1 MVASDFTAGEWLRKR
16 FPVRYGSRVASP
28 DRLSLQRV
36 ATPEIGDSM
45 TARPDELGPSA
56 TALLGDGAYPESQV
70 SYEGATYWLE
80 RSVDGVKRLV
90 AVADDESAFRGFT
103 GNAERV
109 HGKVRFVAETTSENA
124 LALRSAL
131 PWLKPSRFGLH
142 TSAGFGDR
150 LGLATPGHARALKW
164 VGAAINPVFAQQS
177 IREMGRCHRTP
188 RNVLDDAT
196 WGAFQAGWTEPV
208 GGDADHLEQLEDVDD
223 TVAAGFVFYTLDP
236 KAEVDPQAEH
246 AGPEAIQQKV
256 AALDWA
262 GLESDLSTFTKS
274 YVGRRIDLEHEVIE
288 LDEQSVLRAMAKY
301 GPSLAHAM
309 AMYRRLMEKGIDCE
323 VEFAVDETD
332 YPTTPAE
339 HVVVVSELQRLGMD
353 FISFAPRFVGR
364 FEKGVEYI
372 GDIDELQR
380 DFEIHAQI
388 ARALGPYKLSLHS
401 GSDKFSTYPVIAEAT
416 KGLVHLKTAGT
427 SWAEAL
433 RVIAHNDPDL
443 MREVLALALD
453 SFEVNRKSYHLSC
466 DPTRIPTDPTDA
478 EVAQLMDRVDSRQ
491 VLHVGY
497 GAILDEFGTRLYQVW
512 NDNEEEHYRIIADH
526 FVKHLTPF
534 APYVQ

>member
-1 MVASDFTAGEWLRKR
+1 MSTQ
-16 FPVRYGSRVASP
+16 P
-28 DRLSLQRV
+28 DQ
-36 ATPEIGDSM
+36 
-45 TARPDELGPSA
+45 PDPSA
-56 TALLGDGAYPESQV
+56 VALLGDRAYPKSQV
-70 SYEGATYWLE
+70 SYQGATYWLE
-80 RSVDGVKRLV
+80 RSADGVKRLV

-103 GNAERV
+103 GTAERSD
-109 HGKVRFVAETTSENA
+109 GQVRFIAETTPENA

-142 TSAGFGDR
+142 TSAGCGDR
-150 LGLATPGHARALKW
+150 LGLATPGHVRALKE

-177 IREMGRCHRTP
+177 IREMGRCGRTP
-188 RNVLDDAT
+188 RDVLDDAT
-196 WGAFQAGWTEPV
+196 WGAFQAGWTKPV
-208 GGDADHLEQLEDVDD
+208 GGDADHLEQLDDIDD

-236 KAEVDPQAEH
+236 KAEVDPEAEH
-246 AGPEAIQQKV
+246 ADPATIQQKV
-256 AALDWA
+256 EALDWA
-262 GLESDLSTFTKS
+262 GLDSDLATFTKK
-274 YVGRRIDLEHEVIE
+274 YAGRRIDLEHEAIV
-288 LDEQSVLRAMAKY
+288 LDEESVLRAMAKY

-332 YPTTPAE
+332 YPTKPAE

-353 FISFAPRFVGR
+353 FVSFAPRFVGR

-380 DFEIHAQI
+380 DFEIHAEL

-401 GSDKFSTYPVIAEAT
+401 GSDKYSTYPLIAEAT
-416 KGLVHLKTAGT
+416 KGVVHLKTAGT

-443 MREVLALALD
+443 MREVLVLALD
-453 SFEVNRKSYHLSC
+453 SFEANRKSYHLSC
-466 DPTRIPTDPTDA
+466 DPTKIPTDPTD
-478 EVAQLMDRVDSRQ
+478 EQVARLMDGIDSRQ

-497 GAILDEFGTRLYQVW
+497 GAILSEFGPRLYRVW
-512 NDNEEEHYRIIADH
+512 NDNEEEHYGIIADH
-526 FVKHLTPF
+526 FVKHLAPF
-534 APYVQ
+534 APRAQ

>member
-1 MVASDFTAGEWLRKR
+1 
-16 FPVRYGSRVASP
+16 
-28 DRLSLQRV
+28 
-36 ATPEIGDSM
+36 M
-45 TARPDELGPSA
+45 TVRPDELASSA
-56 TALLGDGAYPESQV
+56 ADLLGERAYPESQV
-70 SYEGATYWLE
+70 SYAGVTYWLE
-80 RSVDGVKRLV
+80 RADDDVKRLV

-103 GNAERV
+103 GTAERIDA
-109 HGKVRFVAETTSENA
+109 GVRFVAETTSDNA

-131 PWLKPSRFGLH
+131 PWLTPAPFGLH

-150 LGLATPGHARALKW
+150 LGLATPGHVRALKE

-188 RNVLDDAT
+188 RDVLDDAT
-196 WGAFQAGWTEPV
+196 WGAFQAGWTKPV
-208 GGDADHLEQLEDVDD
+208 GGDADHLEQLEDIDD

-236 KAEVDPQAEH
+236 KAEVDPEAEH
-246 AGPEAIQQKV
+246 ADAATIQQKV
-256 AALDWA
+256 AALDWP
-262 GLESDLSTFTKS
+262 GLESDLATFTKR
-274 YVGRRIDLEHEVIE
+274 YVGNRLDLEHEAIE
-288 LDEQSVLRAMAKY
+288 LEEESVLRAMAKY

-309 AMYRRLMEKGIDCE
+309 AMYRRLMAKGIDCE

-332 YPTTPAE
+332 YPTKPAE
-339 HVVVVSELQRLGMD
+339 HVVVVSELQRLGME
-353 FISFAPRFVGR
+353 FVSFAPRFVGR

-372 GDIDELQR
+372 GDVSELQR
-380 DFEIHAQI
+380 DFEIHAEI

-401 GSDKFSTYPVIAEAT
+401 GSDKYSTYPLIAEAT
-416 KGLVHLKTAGT
+416 QGVVHLKTAGT

-433 RVIAHNDPDL
+433 RVIANNDPDL
-443 MREVLALALD
+443 MREVLGLALD
-453 SFEVNRKSYHLSC
+453 SFEANRKSYHLSC
-466 DPTRIPTDPTDA
+466 DPTKIPTDPTDA
-478 EVAQLMDRVDSRQ
+478 EVAQLMDVIDSRQ

-534 APYVQ
+534 ATYAR

>member
-1 MVASDFTAGEWLRKR
+1 MSA
-16 FPVRYGSRVASP
+16 
-28 DRLSLQRV
+28 Q
-36 ATPEIGDSM
+36 
-45 TARPDELGPSA
+45 PDELTDSA
-56 TALLGDGAYPESQV
+56 TALLGDRAYPDSQI
-70 SYEGATYWLE
+70 SYGGATYWLE
-80 RSVDGVKRLV
+80 RPGDGVKRLV
-90 AVADDESAFRGFT
+90 AVADDESAFRGFAGT
-103 GNAERV
+103 AEV
-109 HGKVRFVAETTSENA
+109 VDGKVRFVAETTPDNA

-150 LGLATPGHARALKW
+150 LGLATPGHVRALKEI
-164 VGAAINPVFAQQS
+164 GAAINPVFAQQS
-177 IREMGRCHRTP
+177 IREMGRCGRTP

-196 WGAFQAGWTEPV
+196 WGAFQAGWTRPV
-208 GGDADHLEQLEDVDD
+208 GGDADHLEQLDDIDD

-236 KAEVDPQAEH
+236 KAEVDPEAEH
-246 AGPEAIQQKV
+246 ADPATIQRKV
-256 AALDWA
+256 EALDWA
-262 GLESDLSTFTKS
+262 GLDSDLVTFTKR
-274 YVGRRIDLEHEVIE
+274 YVGQRFDLEHGAID
-288 LDEQSVLRAMAKY
+288 LDEESVLRAMAKY

-309 AMYRRLMEKGIDCE
+309 AMYRRLMEKDIDCE

-332 YPTTPAE
+332 YPTKPAE
-339 HVVVVSELQRLGMD
+339 HIVVVSELQRLGME
-353 FISFAPRFVGR
+353 FVSFAPRYVGR

-401 GSDKFSTYPVIAEAT
+401 GSDKFSTYPLIAEAT
-416 KGLVHLKTAGT
+416 NGLVHLKTAGT

-433 RVIAHNDPDL
+433 RVIANNDPDL
-443 MREVLALALD
+443 MREVLALALH

-466 DPTRIPTDPTDA
+466 DPSKIPTDPTDD

-497 GAILDEFGTRLYQVW
+497 GAILEEFRPRLYQVW

-534 APYVQ
+534 AQYAQ

>member
-1 MVASDFTAGEWLRKR
+1 MPT
-16 FPVRYGSRVASP
+16 
-28 DRLSLQRV
+28 
-36 ATPEIGDSM
+36 
-45 TARPDELGPSA
+45 RPDELAPSA
-56 TALLGDGAYPESQV
+56 AAMLGDRAYPESQV
-70 SYEGATYWLE
+70 SYGGATYWLE

-90 AVADDESAFRGFT
+90 AVADDESAFRGFAGT
-103 GNAERV
+103 AEKTD
-109 HGKVRFVAETTSENA
+109 GEVRLVAETTPENA
-124 LALRSAL
+124 LALRDAL

-150 LGLATPGHARALKW
+150 LGLATPGHVRALQA

-177 IREMGRCHRTP
+177 IREMGRCRRTP

-196 WGAFQAGWTEPV
+196 WGAFQAGWTKPV
-208 GGDADHLEQLEDVDD
+208 GGDADHLEQIEDIEA
-223 TVAAGFVFYTLDP
+223 TAAAGFVFYTLDP
-236 KAEVDPQAEH
+236 KAEVDPGAEH
-246 AGPEAIQQKV
+246 ADPLAIRQKV
-256 AALDWA
+256 EALDWA
-262 GLESDLSTFTKS
+262 GLDSDLATFTES
-274 YVGRRIDLEHEVIE
+274 YVGHRIDLEHEAIE
-288 LDEQSVLRAMAKY
+288 LDEESVLRAMAKY

-332 YPTTPAE
+332 YPTKPAE

-353 FISFAPRFVGR
+353 FVSFAPRFVGR

-372 GDIDELQR
+372 GDINELQR
-380 DFEIHAQI
+380 DFEIHAEL

-401 GSDKFSTYPVIAEAT
+401 GSDKYSTYPLIAEAT
-416 KGLVHLKTAGT
+416 KGVVHLKTAGT

-433 RVIAHNDPDL
+433 RVIANNDPDL

-453 SFEVNRKSYHLSC
+453 SFEANRKSYHLSC
-466 DPTRIPTDPTDA
+466 DPTRIPSNPTDD

-497 GAILDEFGTRLYQVW
+497 GAILEEFGPRMYQVW

-526 FVKHLTPF
+526 FVKHLAPF
-534 APYVQ
+534 APYAQ

>member
-1 MVASDFTAGEWLRKR
+1 MSIE
-16 FPVRYGSRVASP
+16 
-28 DRLSLQRV
+28 
-36 ATPEIGDSM
+36 
-45 TARPDELGPSA
+45 PDELGPSV
-56 TALLGDGAYPESQV
+56 TALLGGGAYPESQV
-70 SYEGATYWLE
+70 SYAGATYWLE
-80 RSVDGVKRLV
+80 RSIDGVKRLV
-90 AVADDESAFRGFT
+90 VVADDESAFRGF
-103 GNAERV
+103 GGIAERID
-109 HGKVRFVAETTSENA
+109 GKVRFVAETTPENA

-131 PWLKPSRFGLH
+131 PWLRPARFGLH

-150 LGLATPGHARALKW
+150 LGLATPGHVRALKA
-164 VGAAINPVFAQQS
+164 VSAAINPVFAQQS

-196 WGAFQAGWTEPV
+196 WGAFQAGWTKPV
-208 GGDADHLEQLEDVDD
+208 GGDADHLEELDD
-223 TVAAGFVFYTLDP
+223 IDNTVAAGFVFYTLDP
-236 KAEVDPQAEH
+236 KAEVDPDAEH
-246 AGPEAIQQKV
+246 ADPAAIQQKV

-262 GLESDLSTFTKS
+262 GLESDLATFTKR
-274 YVGRRIDLEHEVIE
+274 YVGQRIDLEQEAIE
-288 LDEQSVLRAMAKY
+288 LDEQSVFRAMAKY

-332 YPTTPAE
+332 YPTKPAE

-353 FISFAPRFVGR
+353 FVSFAPRFVGR

-372 GDIDELQR
+372 GEIDRLQR
-380 DFEIHAQI
+380 DFEIHAEI
-388 ARALGPYKLSLHS
+388 AHALGPYKLSLHS
-401 GSDKFSTYPVIAEAT
+401 GSDKYSTYPLIAEAT

-433 RVIAHNDPDL
+433 RVIAYNDPDL
-443 MREVLALALD
+443 MREVLGLALD
-453 SFEVNRKSYHLSC
+453 SFEANRKSYHLSC
-466 DPTRIPTDPTDA
+466 DPRRIPTDPTDE

-497 GAILDEFGTRLYQVW
+497 GAILEEFGPRLYQVW

-534 APYVQ
+534 ARLAH

>member
-1 MVASDFTAGEWLRKR
+1 
-16 FPVRYGSRVASP
+16 
-28 DRLSLQRV
+28 
-36 ATPEIGDSM
+36 M
-45 TARPDELGPSA
+45 TTRPDELDPSA
-56 TALLGDGAYPESQV
+56 ATLLNNGAYPESQV

-80 RSVDGVKRLV
+80 RSADGAKRLV
-90 AVADDESAFRGFT
+90 AVADDESAFRGFAGT
-103 GNAERV
+103 TERTN
-109 HGKVRFVAETTSENA
+109 GQVRLAADTTPENA
-124 LALRSAL
+124 QALRSAL
-131 PWLKPSRFGLH
+131 PWLTPSRFGLH
-142 TSAGFGDR
+142 TSVGFGDR
-150 LGLATPGHARALKW
+150 LGLATPGHVRALKT
-164 VGAAINPVFAQQS
+164 VGGPINPVFAQQS

-196 WGAFQAGWTEPV
+196 WGAFQAGWTTPV
-208 GGDADHLEQLEDVDD
+208 GGDADHLEQLEDIDD

-236 KAEVDPQAEH
+236 KAEVDPEAEH
-246 AGPEAIQQKV
+246 AEAAVIQQKV
-256 AALDWA
+256 ETLDWPS
-262 GLESDLSTFTKS
+262 LDSDLATFRKS
-274 YVGRRIDLEHEVIE
+274 YVGHRIDLEHEAIE
-288 LDEQSVLRAMAKY
+288 LDEESVVRAMAKY

-309 AMYRRLMEKGIDCE
+309 AMYRRLREKGIDCE

-332 YPTTPAE
+332 YPTKPAE

-353 FISFAPRFVGR
+353 FVSFAPRFVGR

-372 GDIDELQR
+372 GELDELQR
-380 DFEIHAQI
+380 DFEIHAEI

-401 GSDKFSTYPVIAEAT
+401 GSDKYSTYPLIAEAT
-416 KGLVHLKTAGT
+416 KGVVHLKTAGT

-453 SFEVNRKSYHLSC
+453 SFEANRKSYHLSC
-466 DPTRIPTDPTDA
+466 DPTKIPTDPTDDQ
-478 EVAQLMDRVDSRQ
+478 VAQLMDRVDSRQ

-497 GAILDEFGTRLYQVW
+497 GAILEEFGPRMYQVW

-534 APYVQ
+534 ASYAS

>member
-1 MVASDFTAGEWLRKR
+1 
-16 FPVRYGSRVASP
+16 
-28 DRLSLQRV
+28 
-36 ATPEIGDSM
+36 M
-45 TARPDELGPSA
+45 TARPDELDPSA
-56 TALLGDGAYPESQV
+56 ATLLNDGAYPESQV
-70 SYEGATYWLE
+70 SYGGATYWLE
-80 RSVDGVKRLV
+80 RSVDGAKRLV
-90 AVADDESAFRGFT
+90 ALADDESAFRGFT
-103 GNAERV
+103 STAERSNGQLRLVADTTPENAE
-109 HGKVRFVAETTSENA
+109 
-124 LALRSAL
+124 ALRSAL
-131 PWLKPSRFGLH
+131 PWLTPSRFGLH
-142 TSAGFGDR
+142 TSVGFGDR
-150 LGLATPGHARALKW
+150 LGLATPGHVRALKT
-164 VGAAINPVFAQQS
+164 VGGPINPVFAQQS

-196 WGAFQAGWTEPV
+196 WGAFQAGWTTPV
-208 GGDADHLEQLEDVDD
+208 GGDADHLEQLEDIDD

-236 KAEVDPQAEH
+236 KAEVDPEAEH
-246 AGPEAIQQKV
+246 ADAAVIQQKV
-256 AALDWA
+256 EALDWPS
-262 GLESDLSTFTKS
+262 LESDLATFRKS
-274 YVGRRIDLEHEVIE
+274 YVGHRIDLEHEAIE
-288 LDEQSVLRAMAKY
+288 LDEESVVRAMAKY

-332 YPTTPAE
+332 YPTKPAE

-353 FISFAPRFVGR
+353 FVSFAPRFVGR

-372 GDIDELQR
+372 GDLDELQR
-380 DFEIHAQI
+380 DFEIHAEI

-401 GSDKFSTYPVIAEAT
+401 GSDKYSTYPLIAEAT
-416 KGLVHLKTAGT
+416 NGVVHLKTAGT

-453 SFEVNRKSYHLSC
+453 SFEANRKSYHLSC
-466 DPTRIPTDPTDA
+466 DPTNIPTDPTDDQ
-478 EVAQLMDRVDSRQ
+478 VAQLMDRVDSRQ

-497 GAILDEFGTRLYQVW
+497 GAILEEFGPRMYQVW

-534 APYVQ
+534 ASYAR

>member
-1 MVASDFTAGEWLRKR
+1 
-16 FPVRYGSRVASP
+16 
-28 DRLSLQRV
+28 
-36 ATPEIGDSM
+36 M
-45 TARPDELGPSA
+45 TARPDELSPSA
-56 TALLGDGAYPESQV
+56 TALLGDTAYPESLV

-80 RSVDGVKRLV
+80 RAVDGVKRLMV
-90 AVADDESAFRGFT
+90 VADDESAFRTFAGT
-103 GNAERV
+103 VERV
-109 HGKVRFVAETTSENA
+109 DGKVRFVAETTPENA
-124 LALRSAL
+124 LALRSVL
-131 PWLKPSRFGLH
+131 PWLTPSRFGLR

-150 LGLATPGHARALKW
+150 LGLATPGHVRALKA
-164 VGAAINPVFAQQS
+164 VNAAINPVFAQQS

-196 WGAFQAGWTEPV
+196 WGAFQAGWTKPV
-208 GGDADHLEQLEDVDD
+208 GGDADHLEQLEDIDD

-236 KAEVDPQAEH
+236 KAEVDPEAEH
-246 AGPEAIQQKV
+246 ADPATIQGKV
-256 AALDWA
+256 AALDWSD
-262 GLESDLSTFTKS
+262 LESDLATFTKT
-274 YVGRRIDLEHEVIE
+274 YVGRRVDLEREAIE
-288 LDEQSVLRAMAKY
+288 LDEQSVIRAMAKY

-353 FISFAPRFVGR
+353 FVSFAPRFVGR

-380 DFEIHAQI
+380 DFEIHAEI

-401 GSDKFSTYPVIAEAT
+401 GSDKFSTYPLIAEAT

-433 RVIAHNDPDL
+433 RVIANNDRDL

-466 DPTRIPTDPTDA
+466 DPTRIPTDPTD
-478 EVAQLMDRVDSRQ
+478 EDVAQLMDRVDSRQ

-497 GAILDEFGTRLYQVW
+497 GAILEEFGPRLYQVW

-534 APYVQ
+534 APYAS